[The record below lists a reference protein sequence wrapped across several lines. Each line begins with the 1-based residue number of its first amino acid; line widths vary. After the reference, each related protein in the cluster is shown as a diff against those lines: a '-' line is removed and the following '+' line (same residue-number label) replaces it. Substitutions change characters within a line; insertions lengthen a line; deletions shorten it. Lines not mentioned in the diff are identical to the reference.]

1 MTMPDSNPKN
11 PGDRF
16 RNILSAAGQKKE
28 DASVTQNSPLGKLPR
43 LNKASTPP
51 ANVETPAP
59 PPGPQAGRGDSGQ
72 RFLHALWTF
81 ASIVSLLFNAILVG
95 GVILALRVAGGMN
108 IMGFGT
114 GLVGGLYSNFEKM
127 DAAHIKTTIPIQK
140 DIPVSLNVCI
150 KTGTNVV
157 INRNTT
163 IPDAIVTV
171 QTGGL
176 NIQNAS
182 TAIILPANTNLPV
195 NLDLCVPVNTSV
207 TVAMN
212 VNVDIPLAST
222 DLHPAI
228 QGLEDTIRP
237 LYCIVDPSAT
247 SISGSPICSSP

>member
-1 MTMPDSNPKN
+1 MTMPNDNPKN

-16 RNILSAAGQKKE
+16 RNILSSAGQKRE
-28 DASVTQNSPLGKLPR
+28 DVPATQNSPLGKLPR
-43 LNKASTPP
+43 LNKSATQP
-51 ANVETPAP
+51 ADAEISAP
-59 PPGPQAGRGDSGQ
+59 PPGPRAWRGGSGQ
-72 RFLHALWTF
+72 RFLQALWTI
-81 ASIVSLLFNAILVG
+81 ASVVSLLFNIILVG
-95 GVILALRVAGGMN
+95 GAVLALRVVGGMN

-157 INRNTT
+157 INQNTN
-163 IPDAIVTV
+163 IPNAKVTV

-182 TAIILPANTNLPV
+182 TAIVLPANTNLPV

-237 LYCIVDPSAT
+237 LYCIVDPSAK
-247 SISGSPICSSP
+247 SISGSRICSSP